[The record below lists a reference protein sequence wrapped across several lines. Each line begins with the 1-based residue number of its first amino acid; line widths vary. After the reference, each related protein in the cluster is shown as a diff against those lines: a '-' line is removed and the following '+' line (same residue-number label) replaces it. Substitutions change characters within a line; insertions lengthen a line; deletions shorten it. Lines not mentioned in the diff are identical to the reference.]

1 MQDKIKSAKSA
12 CQKKSFL
19 LFLELTTIKALI
31 TPTDAEN
38 HSYRGKHLKC
48 VSLSFHD
55 FSKIQVCFQNY
66 EGVGRCWTNFTQT
79 KDTPCLQ
86 TPTLNYSAC
95 TDQACNTADKL

>member
-66 EGVGRCWTNFTQT
+66 EGVGRC
-79 KDTPCLQ
+79 
-86 TPTLNYSAC
+86 
-95 TDQACNTADKL
+95 